1 MKIFLKNTWKRGI
14 AFDLNGIQREIT
26 ELKELT
32 SAPDLWNDPGRAS
45 ALMKR
50 LQEKENLLEEIGNL
64 DARFEDVKAYFELY
78 DETGDDELLQELSDA
93 VGELEKAVEE
103 FWIKT
108 LFNGKYD
115 EKDAVVSLHAG
126 AGGVEA
132 MDWTS
137 MLMRMYLR
145 WAEQNGYKVEV
156 LDVSE
161 GEEAGIKSATMVV
174 RGPYAYGKLKA
185 EKGVHRLVR
194 ISPFDANKR
203 RHTSFAQVEVVPY
216 FDEDI
221 DIDINPDEVRMD
233 TFRSG
238 GKGGQHQ
245 NKRESGVRLT
255 HIPTGISVIVT
266 SERSQHQNRAK
277 AMKILKARLL
287 QHYEKQREEQL
298 RKIKGEHKSAEW
310 GNQIRSYVM
319 QPYQM
324 VKDHRTGYEMGN
336 VNAVLDGDIDEF
348 IIAYLKWHVG
358 KEESSE

>member
-1 MKIFLKNTWKRGI
+1 MKPLRKNLRKRGI
-14 AFDLNGIQREIT
+14 VFDLDKVRKEI
-26 ELKELT
+26 EHLKEET
-32 SAPDLWNDPGRAS
+32 SKPDLWNDPQRAS
-45 ALMKR
+45 SLMKT
-50 LQEKENLLEEIGNL
+50 LQAKENLLKEVEGLYSLFEEV
-64 DARFEDVKAYFELY
+64 DTYFELY
-78 DETGDDELLQELSDA
+78 NEMPEDDVLSELEGA
-93 VGELEKAVEE
+93 VSKLEKAVED
-103 FWIKT
+103 FWVKT
-108 LFNGKYD
+108 LFTGKYD
-115 EKDAVVSLHAG
+115 EKDAVLSLHAG

-137 MLMRMYLR
+137 MLMRMYMR
-145 WAEQNGYKVEV
+145 WAEDSGYSVEV

-161 GEEAGIKSATMVV
+161 GEEAGIKSATMVI
-174 RGPYAYGKLKA
+174 RGPYAYGKLKS

-203 RHTSFAQVEVVPY
+203 RHTSFAQVEVIPF
-216 FDEDI
+216 FDEDVE
-221 DIDINPDEVRMD
+221 IDINPEDIRMD

-287 QHYEKQREEQL
+287 QYYEKQREEEL

-324 VKDHRTGYEMGN
+324 VKDHRTGYEVGN
-336 VNAVLDGDIDEF
+336 VNAVLDGDLDDF
-348 IIAYLKWHVG
+348 MIAYLKWASG
-358 KEESSE
+358 KDDGSE

>member
-1 MKIFLKNTWKRGI
+1 MV
-14 AFDLNGIQREIT
+14 FDLAKVKSDIE
-26 ELKELT
+26 ELKKQT
-32 SAPDLWNDPGRAS
+32 SAPDLWDDPQRAS
-45 ALMKR
+45 SLMKT
-50 LQEKENLLEEIGNL
+50 LQEKENILKEIEDLENQFADIE
-64 DARFEDVKAYFELY
+64 AYFELHE
-78 DETGDDELLQELSDA
+78 ETGDEELLQELSQ
-93 VGELEKAVEE
+93 AVEDLE
-103 FWIKT
+103 RAVESFWVKT
-108 LFNGKYD
+108 LFTGKYD
-115 EKDAVVSLHAG
+115 DKDAVLSLHAG

-137 MLMRMYLR
+137 MLMRMYMR
-145 WAEQNGYKVEV
+145 WAEENGYSVEV

-161 GEEAGIKSATMVV
+161 GEEAGVKSATMVIK
-174 RGPYAYGKLKA
+174 GPYAYGKLKA

-216 FDEDI
+216 FDEDV
-221 DIDINPDEVRMD
+221 DIDINPEDIRMD

-287 QHYEKQREEQL
+287 QHYEKQREEEL
-298 RKIKGEHKSAEW
+298 RKLKGEHKSAEW

-324 VKDHRTGYEMGN
+324 VKDHRTGYEVGN
-336 VNAVLDGDIDEF
+336 VGAVLDGDIDEF
-348 IIAYLKWHVG
+348 IIAYLKWSAG
-358 KEESSE
+358 KDDGSGK